1 MELDDIFTLETSNG
15 WDPVDYQYFNQ
26 LFNHR
31 TIIFNTEVTENIIER
46 VYLPLRD
53 FENDDST
60 EPVTLILNSM
70 GGSVSDGFFLAHYIN
85 KYKKPL
91 KIIVTGTAASMSA
104 VILCGGGNNPNVT
117 RYCFPSSYALIHD
130 GFITL
135 STSES
140 KTASDFMTFNDKV
153 DKQIRQFII
162 DNTKITPEL
171 YDSQT
176 RHQWF
181 LTADEMLE
189 LGLIDKIIGCDD

>member
-135 STSES
+135 NTSES

>member
-1 MELDDIFTLETSNG
+1 MDLDEIFTLSTSNG

-26 LFNHR
+26 LLNHR
-31 TIIFNTEVTENIIER
+31 TVIFNTEVTEDIVER

-53 FENDDST
+53 FEQDSSN

-85 KYKKPL
+85 TYKKPL
-91 KIIVTGTAASMSA
+91 HILVMGTAASMGA

-130 GFITL
+130 GYVTL

-140 KTASDFMTFNDKV
+140 KTASDFMAFNDKV

-181 LTADEMLE
+181 ISAEEMLE
-189 LGLIDKIIGCDD
+189 LGMIDKIIGRDE

>member
-31 TIIFNTEVTENIIER
+31 TIIFNTEVTENIVER

-91 KIIVTGTAASMSA
+91 KIIVTGTAASISA

-135 STSES
+135 NTSES